1 MRCFKFTWLMPFA
14 VSAVCSPSA
23 WSGEHFDP
31 GLLQSVNGSA
41 VINDTALLSQGF
53 QPAGT
58 YSVHIDVNGKSVI
71 VSNVRF
77 EANSDKQLVACL
89 SFGIYKKLGVD
100 MSKLKSGTEDNSLK
114 GTCVSVEE
122 QIPGAK
128 AHFDFSKLK
137 LEISL
142 PQTVLRDESLQGVPQ
157 EEWDDGIP
165 ALISMYQLSGQQ
177 YIKHNNDT
185 SDALYAN
192 LTNGMNIGRWR
203 YRNNSTVSKDDGW
216 KNISN
221 YVETAVRPLKGE
233 LTLGDAS
240 TPGDIFDSLLI
251 RGIQLSSDDDM
262 TPDQLTGFAPL
273 IRGIAKSNARV
284 TVRENG
290 NVIYQR
296 SVPAGPFVISDL
308 SSVSNGGKLD
318 VTITE
323 ADGSETHSTVSYSNV
338 PQLLRTGQLKYS
350 LSAGKY
356 LSDSA
361 EGKHKPEI
369 LQSTLSLGLPLNTT
383 LYGGNQFHEKFLAFS
398 LGLGFDLQR
407 IGGIAVDVTKSKS
420 KSSHDNAEQTHTEQT
435 KGEMVRLTYRNSIP
449 ESDTQI
455 QMDSR
460 FYANDYLG
468 FSDWANASE
477 QSDSSRK
484 RREYN
489 LTVNQSITDEHSLF
503 ATVNRAENA
512 DNTVSRMWQLG
523 WNGAFKMAS
532 FSLAYSMTRD
542 ESAAK
547 WDKQLALTVS
557 VPFSEMFPRTQPMV
571 SLTTM
576 SGLEGDL
583 SNQLGVSGKVG
594 DRQDLNWNT
603 QLSYASQ
610 KDQEATKSGS
620 AGMNYQGRYGD
631 LDVTWN
637 ADENQ
642 SISWNASGNLVAH
655 RHGIT
660 AGRYSTGSM
669 ALISIPGA
677 SDVVLEG
684 GQNTLT
690 DSRGYAIV
698 PDLRTYHRNPL
709 NIDTRTTKS
718 IDFTSTTTRVTPTKD
733 AVVLA
738 EFTALIGYKVVMTVK
753 YNGVFLP
760 FGARA
765 RIEGNDSVYY
775 VGDQGQVYVNAAP
788 EQGVV
793 NFKWG
798 EKQTCSVPFKLE
810 KNENSQPLTLLSL
823 ECR

>member
-1 MRCFKFTWLMPFA
+1 MRCVKFTWLMPFA
-14 VSAVCSPSA
+14 VSAVCSQPA

-31 GLLQSVNGSA
+31 GLLQSVNGNA

-53 QPAGT
+53 QPPGT
-58 YSVHIDVNGKSVI
+58 YSVHIDVNGKSVL

-89 SFGIYKKLGVD
+89 SFETYKKLGVD
-100 MSKLKSGTEDNSLK
+100 MNKLKSGSEDNALK
-114 GTCVSVEE
+114 DACISIEE

-128 AHFDFSKLK
+128 STFDFSQLK

-142 PQTVLRDESLQGVPQ
+142 PQTVLHDDSLQGVPP

-165 ALISMYQLSGQQ
+165 ALITMYQLSGQQ
-177 YIKHNNDT
+177 YIKHSSET
-185 SDALYAN
+185 TDALYAN
-192 LTNGMNIGRWR
+192 LTNGINIGRWR
-203 YRNNSTVSKDDGW
+203 YRNNSTASKEEGW

-221 YVETAVRPLKGE
+221 YVETAIRPLKGE
-233 LTLGDAS
+233 LTIGDAS

-251 RGIQLSSDDDM
+251 RGVQLSSDDEM
-262 TPDQLTGFAPL
+262 TPDQLTGFAPM

-338 PQLLRTGQLKYS
+338 PQLLRAGQLKYS

-356 LSDSA
+356 LSDTTGD
-361 EGKHKPEI
+361 EKKPEV
-369 LQSTLSLGLPLNTT
+369 LQSTLSLGLPLNST
-383 LYGGNQFHEKFLAFS
+383 LYGGSQFHEKFRAFS
-398 LGLGFDLQR
+398 LGLGFDLKR
-407 IGGIAVDVTKSKS
+407 AGGVAVDVTKSNG
-420 KSSHDNAEQTHTEQT
+420 SHENTDKTE
-435 KGEMVRLTYRNSIP
+435 GEMVRLTYRNSIP

-460 FYANDYLG
+460 FYANKYQS
-468 FSDWANASE
+468 FSDWANSGE
-477 QSDSSRK
+477 EYQDSNK

-489 LTVNQSITDEHSLF
+489 LTVNQSLSDEHSFF
-503 ATVNRAENA
+503 ATLSRAENI

-523 WNGAFKMAS
+523 WNGAFKIAS

-542 ESAAK
+542 DSAAK
-547 WDKQLALTVS
+547 WDKQLSLTLS
-557 VPFSEMFPRTQPMV
+557 VPFSELFPKAQPMV

-576 SGLEGDL
+576 SALEGDI

-603 QLSYASQ
+603 QLSYAAQ
-610 KDQEATKSGS
+610 KDQAATQSAS

-637 ADENQ
+637 GDDHQ
-642 SISWNASGNLVAH
+642 SVSWNASGNLVAH

-660 AGRYSTGSM
+660 AGRYSSGSM
-669 ALISIPGA
+669 ALVAIPGA
-677 SDVVLEG
+677 PDVTLDG
-684 GQNTLT
+684 GQNTMT

-709 NIDTRTTKS
+709 NIDTRASKS
-718 IDFTSTTTRVTPTKD
+718 VDFASTSTQVTPTKD

-738 EFTALIGYKVVMTVK
+738 QFTAITGRKVVIAVK
-753 YNGVFLP
+753 YNGEFLP

-765 RIEGNDSVYY
+765 RIDGNDSVYY
-775 VGDQGQVYVNAAP
+775 VGDQGQVYLNAAP
-788 EQGVV
+788 EKGVV
-793 NFKWG
+793 HFKWG
-798 EKQTCSVPFKLE
+798 DKQTCSVPFEIDTQDKTL
-810 KNENSQPLTLLSL
+810 PITLLSL
-823 ECR
+823 ECH